1 MANDIKN
8 IDLLQKFIEN
18 EKKAKLWTLMSVV
31 LFCLLAFGVIYLA
44 WKLADAQKTITAAQ
58 KDILAKSDSIIR
70 LNKKLDLTLAKA
82 DSLNE
87 VLLSENS
94 SLLNKKTN
102 FDSLQN
108 ITSSL
113 LINLSEIKKTNPE
126 VYIENQNTNV
136 LDKPTQAKIDVL
148 LTPAYIEKMVEK
160 VDKYTIYIQYAA
172 GFEDDAKNLRRAWQE
187 NYVCPKP
194 ELITDRSFAA
204 SVNYFHPE
212 DEAEAKKVAAAVE
225 SKIGMPIKVTSVSM
239 KSPKKQLELWIGKY
253 QPKTRTQIL
262 QKYEISADLIQNKA
276 LFRNK
281 TMQLKVKEQ

>member
-44 WKLADAQKTITAAQ
+44 WKLAAAQ
-58 KDILAKSDSIIR
+58 KSISAQSETIIE
-70 LNKKLDLTLAKA
+70 LNKKLEKALAKA

-87 VLLSENS
+87 VLASENK
-94 SLLNKKTN
+94 SLENRKTN
-102 FDSLQN
+102 YDSLQN

-126 VYIENQNTNV
+126 VYIENQNTNQ
-136 LDKPTQAKIDVL
+136 LDQTTQAKIDVL
-148 LTPAYIEKMVEK
+148 LTPANIEKMVAKE
-160 VDKYTIYIQYAA
+160 DKYTIYIQYAA
-172 GFEDDAKNLRRAWQE
+172 GFEDDAKNLRRGWQE

-204 SVNYFHPE
+204 SVNYFHLE
-212 DEAEAKKVAAAVE
+212 DAAEAEKVAAAVE
-225 SKIGMPIKVTSVSM
+225 RKIGLPIKVTQVNM

-262 QKYEISADLIQNKA
+262 QKYEISPDLIQNKA
-276 LFRNK
+276 IFKNRTTPSKL
-281 TMQLKVKEQ
+281 KEQ